1 MDDTKSKTNAT
12 KKTSYLPS
20 NIITKI
26 RMIFC
31 DEIRALH
38 PRLILI
44 SFITGII
51 PYYTGTRLRTHIL
64 KVAGI
69 TIGRGTFIMGTPHMH
84 GFGDIRRRLRIGHDA
99 VINVNCFFDLNAPIV
114 IGNHAALGHEVMLIT
129 SSHQIGDKKHR
140 AGQLRTAPITIGD
153 GAWIGSRSTILPG
166 ITIGAGSIVASG
178 SVVTKDVLP
187 HTLVGGVP
195 ARVIRDID

>member
-1 MDDTKSKTNAT
+1 MDDTKFKTKAT
-12 KKTSYLPS
+12 KKTSYS
-20 NIITKI
+20 FIDIITKI
-26 RMIFC
+26 RMVFF
-31 DEIRALH
+31 DEIRTFQ
-38 PRLILI
+38 PRFIFI
-44 SFITGII
+44 NFITKII
-51 PYYTGTRLRTHIL
+51 PYYTGTRLRTYIL

-69 TIGRGTFIMGTPHMH
+69 NIGHGTFIMGTPHMH

-99 VINVNCFFDLNAPIV
+99 VININCFFDLNAPIV

-129 SSHQIGDKKHR
+129 SSHQIGDKDHR
-140 AGQLRTAPITIGD
+140 AGHLRTAPITIED

-166 ITIGAGSIVASG
+166 ITIGAGSIVAAG

-195 ARVIRDID
+195 ARMIRNID